1 MRRLASLLA
10 CTAVAAVGGGCGG
23 DDVSVEDYRAEAR
36 QICTEADRATERVE
50 QPTRTTPKA
59 IADYFRR
66 LLEPAKR
73 ATQRFET
80 LEPPDELAEEHSS
93 VVRAN
98 RASIREVEQLV
109 SRLGEGGDARELLA
123 AAQDRIRTLTREA
136 DAAAKRL
143 GVPECGQ

>member
-1 MRRLASLLA
+1 VRRLAVLLA
-10 CTAVAAVGGGCGG
+10 CLAAVALLAACGG
-23 DDVSVEDYRAEAR
+23 TSKEDYRAEAKT
-36 QICTEADRATERVE
+36 ICVDADRATERVR
-50 QPTRTTPKA
+50 QPTRTTPAA
-59 IADYFRR
+59 IADYFTR

-73 ATQRFET
+73 ATGRFEA
-80 LEPPDELAEEHSS
+80 LEPPDDLAEQHEQ

-109 SRLGEGGDARELLA
+109 VRLKRGGDARQVLA
-123 AAQDRIRTLTREA
+123 GAQDRIRTLTREA